1 MTTTIDTAVHDRAAG
16 ALLGVHAG
24 DSLGATTEF
33 SSPNPNPDTW
43 VRDIVGGG
51 AFNWAPGDPTDDT
64 DLTAAVV
71 RAYTDLIAAGT
82 EQTVDAVL
90 DACGR
95 HFLAW
100 YRSGPKDIG
109 GTTSG
114 ALGRLRRTNDPASS
128 GNSDPEAQANGS
140 LMRCIPT
147 AVYRKDDPD
156 RLTEETVAISAITHA
171 SPVAR
176 ESCLLYNRAVAS
188 LINGVDVRTAITD
201 AINGLDGTV
210 VGRIAS
216 SRLEAPVDSPMPWQ
230 RGGWVLTALDIALW
244 AALQTDRSAEDLLV
258 EIINKGGDADTNGAI
273 AGGILGARDGAS
285 ALPDRWIATLRLGPE
300 FRDAATMFLTHH

>member
-1 MTTTIDTAVHDRAAG
+1 MTTDTAVLDRATG

-33 SSPNPNPDTW
+33 GSPNPNPDTW

-51 AFNWAPGDPTDDT
+51 PFNWEPGQPTDDT

-71 RAYTDLIAAGT
+71 RAYTDLIADGT
-82 EQTVDAVL
+82 EQTLDAVL

-109 GTTSG
+109 GTTAHS
-114 ALGRLRRTNDPASS
+114 LGRLRRTNDPRSS
-128 GNSDPEAQANGS
+128 GNTAADAQANGS
-140 LMRCIPT
+140 LMRCIAT

-156 RLTEETVAISAITHA
+156 QLRAESRAISAVTHA
-171 SPVAR
+171 SGVCMDAC
-176 ESCLLYNRAVAS
+176 ELYNRAVADV
-188 LINGVDVRTAITD
+188 INGTDIRSAITD
-201 AINGLDGTV
+201 AAAALDGTE
-210 VGRIAS
+210 VGRVAA
-216 SRLEAPVDSPMPWQ
+216 SRLAAPTDAPMPWR
-230 RGGWVLTALDIALW
+230 RGGWVLTALDIAMW
-244 AALQTDRSAEDLLV
+244 AALRTDATAEDLLV
-258 EIINKGGDADTNGAI
+258 DIINRGGDADTNGAI

-285 ALPDRWIATLRLGPE
+285 ALPDRWVATLGLADE
-300 FRDAATMFLTHH
+300 FRAAATTFLAG

>member
-1 MTTTIDTAVHDRAAG
+1 MTTTTTTDVLDRATG

-33 SSPNPNPDTW
+33 ASPNPNPDTW

-71 RAYTDLIAAGT
+71 RAYTDLIADGT
-82 EQTVDAVL
+82 DQTLDAVL
-90 DACGR
+90 DACAR

-114 ALGRLRRTNDPASS
+114 SLARLGRTNDPRGS
-128 GNSDPEAQANGS
+128 GNAAPDAQANGS

-156 RLTEETVAISAITHA
+156 RLAAETLAISAITHA
-171 SPVAR
+171 STVATQ
-176 ESCLLYNRAVAS
+176 SCLLYNRVVAA
-188 LINGVDVRTAITD
+188 LINGTDVRTAITD
-201 AINGLDGTV
+201 AAAELDGTE
-210 VGRIAS
+210 VGRVAT
-216 SRLEAPVDSPMPWQ
+216 SRLDAPVDDPMPWR
-230 RGGWVLTALDIALW
+230 RGGWVLTALDIAMW
-244 AALQTDRSAEDLLV
+244 AALQVDRTAEDLLV
-258 EIINKGGDADTNGAI
+258 DIINQGGDADTNGAI
-273 AGGILGARDGAS
+273 AGGLLGARDGAHG
-285 ALPDRWIATLRLGPE
+285 LPDRWVATLRLADE
-300 FRDAATMFLTHH
+300 FRQAATAFVAG